1 MTVDFLVLLI
11 AFFLI
16 ALVYAS
22 VGFGGGSSYLA
33 LLAVMG
39 VGYETLRPTALLCNI
54 VVVTGGTLLFY
65 REGKLDLKK
74 AVPFVVASV
83 PLAFLGGYWKISEA
97 VFFLLLGVSLIV
109 ASAFLWFQPKE
120 TAPSGVNRPLVNAGL
135 GGTLGFVSGMVGIGG
150 GIFLAPLLHL
160 LRWDVAARI
169 SALASFFILVNS
181 VSGLVGQWARLGALQ
196 FEFIL
201 PLLLAVLAGG
211 QLGARL
217 GARKFNALYIKRITA
232 ALILLAGIN
241 ILRDHL

>member
-1 MTVDFLVLLI
+1 MPDFYILLI
-11 AFFLI
+11 SFFFI
-16 ALVYAS
+16 ALIYAS

-54 VVVTGGTLLFY
+54 VVVTGGTFIFY

-74 AVPFVVASV
+74 ALPFVVASV
-83 PLAFLGGYWKISEA
+83 PFAFLGGYWKIGES
-97 VFFLLLGVSLIV
+97 VFFLLLGLSLVV
-109 ASAFLWFQPKE
+109 ASAFLWIQPKE
-120 TAPSGVNRPLVNAGL
+120 TEPSSVNRPWANAGL
-135 GGTLGFVSGMVGIGG
+135 GSALGLLSGMVGIGG

-181 VSGLVGQWARLGALQ
+181 VGGLAGQWARMSTLD

-201 PLLLAVLAGG
+201 PLLGAVLAGG
-211 QLGARL
+211 QVGARL
-217 GARKFNALYIKRITA
+217 GARKFTGLYIKRITA
-232 ALILLAGIN
+232 VLILLAGIN